1 MQNGR
6 VYQWH
11 VWIKDEYTEVSSRD
25 TFRIV
30 YASSAT
36 DVGDESD
43 VPRQFRLSQNYPN
56 PFNPSTTI
64 EYALPT
70 TAQVSLK
77 LYNALGEEVK
87 ELVNEM
93 QTAGVKSVRLN
104 AENLP
109 SGVYLYKLVAGTFR
123 QSKKMILIR

>member
-1 MQNGR
+1 
-6 VYQWH
+6 
-11 VWIKDEYTEVSSRD
+11 
-25 TFRIV
+25 V

-36 DVGDESD
+36 DVGDDSD

-70 TAQVSLK
+70 NAQVSLK
-77 LYNALGEEVK
+77 LYNALGEEVR